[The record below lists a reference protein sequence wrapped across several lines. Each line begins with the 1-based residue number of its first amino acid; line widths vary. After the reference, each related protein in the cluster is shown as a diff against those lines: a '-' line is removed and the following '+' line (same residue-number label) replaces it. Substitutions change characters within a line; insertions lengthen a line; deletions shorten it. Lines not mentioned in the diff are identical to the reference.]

1 MREQY
6 DAQLHQ
12 LMDMVLSMGAK
23 AQGMIFTAV
32 RMLMESDQRLQN
44 EVMSTEDQIDSMQAE
59 VDDRVISLITQQHP
73 IARDAR
79 LVLVAS
85 RVASDLERMA
95 DQAINICQNVGYVLK
110 SPIAPLP
117 PDFPLMAEV
126 AQKMVRDS
134 LAALSSNDVKLAVQV
149 FVDEERANGLRD
161 RIFRTLLT
169 SIITDPLTAQRSLSL
184 VLISRNLERICDHA
198 TNVAEDAI
206 YLLRG
211 RDVRHRHEVRTQNGA
226 SSD

>member
-6 DAQLHQ
+6 DAQLRQ
-12 LMDMVLSMGAK
+12 LMDAVLAMGART
-23 AQGMIFTAV
+23 QGMIFTAV
-32 RMLMESDQRLQN
+32 RMLMEGDERMQN
-44 EVMSTEDQIDSMQAE
+44 QVMSVEDQIDSMQAE
-59 VDDRVISLITQQHP
+59 VDDRVVTLITQQHP

-79 LVLVAS
+79 LVLVAT
-85 RVASDLERMA
+85 RVAADIERMA
-95 DQAINICQNVGYVLK
+95 DQAVNICQSVEYVLR

-117 PDFPLMAEV
+117 TDLAPLAEV
-126 AQKMVRDS
+126 AQKMVADS
-134 LAALSSNDVKLAVQV
+134 LNALATRDVKPAVQV

-169 SIITDPLTAQRSLSL
+169 SMITDPLSAQRSLSL

-206 YLLRG
+206 FLLRG
-211 RDVRHRHEVRTQNGA
+211 RDVRHRHEARSPNGA
-226 SSD
+226 SPD